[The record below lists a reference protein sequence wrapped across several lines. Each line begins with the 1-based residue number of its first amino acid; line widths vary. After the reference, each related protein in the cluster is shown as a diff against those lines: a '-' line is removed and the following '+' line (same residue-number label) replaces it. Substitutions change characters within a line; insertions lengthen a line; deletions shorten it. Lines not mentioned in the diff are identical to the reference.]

1 MAPRVAVMGR
11 TALRTV
17 SPSDRRNAERIAT
30 SLRGKVFP
38 GQLDCVIADFSRMGA
53 RLKFDAAPPQDARM
67 TMVVWSSGVA
77 FDAQVRWRR
86 GLEIGVQFHSSRD
99 LRRPAP
105 PHLVEIQALWTK
117 RRPRVGRRQLI
128 ASPVILQQRPR
139 SPRRAL
145 PYRPG
150 L

>member
-1 MAPRVAVMGR
+1 MGQIAVHTLSAR
-11 TALRTV
+11 
-17 SPSDRRNAERIAT
+17 DRRNAERIST

-38 GQLDCVIADFSRMGA
+38 GQRDCVIADFSKMGA
-53 RLKFDAAPPQDARM
+53 RLKFDGSPPEENRM

-86 GLEIGVQFHSSRD
+86 GLEIGVQFFSSRD

-105 PHLVEIQALWTK
+105 PHLAEIQTLWMK

-128 ASPVILQQRPR
+128 ASPVILQQRSR
-139 SPRRAL
+139 TPRRPL
-145 PYRPG
+145 PYRPNA
-150 L
+150 

>member
-1 MAPRVAVMGR
+1 MGQVAFRSMS
-11 TALRTV
+11 A
-17 SPSDRRNAERIAT
+17 SDRRAAERIAT

-38 GQLDCVIADFSRMGA
+38 GERDCVIADFSKMGA
-53 RLKFDAAPPQDARM
+53 RLKFDTAPPEENRM

-86 GLEIGVQFHSSRD
+86 GLELGVQFFSSRD

-105 PHLVEIQALWTK
+105 PHLAEIQALWTR

-139 SPRRAL
+139 AARR
-145 PYRPG
+145 PVPFRSEV
-150 L
+150 

>member
-1 MAPRVAVMGR
+1 MGQ
-11 TALRTV
+11 AAFRTV

-53 RLKFDAAPPQDARM
+53 RLKFDAPPPQEGRV

-86 GLEIGVQFHSSRD
+86 GLEIGVQFQSNRD

-105 PHLVEIQALWTK
+105 PHLVEIQVLWMK

-139 SPRRAL
+139 SRRAV